1 MTDLFSTTQGIMT
14 LGALIGAGSF
24 AAGASSRHLL
34 KIGKQI
40 FRPGQKARDSRNLAM
55 LTVLALDDFVGA
67 CYAAVHDRPE
77 FNPADEIEF
86 AFHVPEP
93 ILTLPKDADW
103 RLLGEALGDQVMWL
117 TNRARNLENAL
128 DSLDLSKADHDGFFE
143 RRVEGY
149 ARLAASAM
157 DLISCIGDR
166 FHLSLPEKPDY
177 YRQAEGLSKMLQHVE
192 SAANRR
198 ADASKVAV
206 DQGNNVTPLFPKIS

>member
-1 MTDLFSTTQGIMT
+1 MTDFFGTTQGIMT
-14 LGALIGAGSF
+14 LGALIGAGLF

-40 FRPGQKARDSRNLAM
+40 LRPGHEVRDSRNLAM

-93 ILTLPKDADW
+93 ILALPKDADW
-103 RLLGEALGDQVMWL
+103 RLLGEALGERVMWL

-128 DSLDLSKADHDGFFE
+128 ESLDLSKADHDGFFE

-157 DLISCIGDR
+157 DLIACISDE
-166 FHLSLPEKPDY
+166 FQLNLPEKPAY
-177 YRQAEGLSKMLQHVE
+177 YRQADGLSKMLQHVE
-192 SAANRR
+192 TSSRRKAEASRIAA
-198 ADASKVAV
+198 
-206 DQGNNVTPLFPKIS
+206 DQESNVTPLFPKIS